1 MIKVYSEVNYKEKTN
16 KTKLKTL
23 KEIREELNQGDKVFI
38 RSSKMTLDDK
48 MIFIE
53 DR

>member
-16 KTKLKTL
+16 KTKSKTL
-23 KEIREELNQGDKVFI
+23 KEIREELNQRAKVFI
-38 RSSKMTLDDK
+38 KSSKKTLDDN

-53 DR
+53 E